1 MWYLATNEVDVFHYG
16 MLEEGFVLTSGQPVV
31 LYFDSQSELEEEL
44 EKYGQEYIDP
54 STENTLPPEP
64 PEN

>member
-1 MWYLATNEVDVFHYG
+1 

-54 STENTLPPEP
+54 STENTLPPEA

>member
-16 MLEEGFVLTSGQPVV
+16 KLEEGFVLTSGQPVV

-54 STENTLPPEP
+54 STENTLPPEA